1 MIVAP
6 AALRTTLYEAEE
18 AQFLQI
24 LVGEIVG
31 MYALEYL
38 LLPYGAHLVVLTL
51 TVESEHP
58 RISAVIYVARVGA
71 HVAQHRHRILRHGIA
86 QRRGLIAFQLVAME
100 RQTVKILPC
109 EHTAQFVFKFHFLP

>member
-6 AALRTTLYEAEE
+6 ATLRPALYEVEE

-31 MYALEYL
+31 VYALQNL
-38 LLPYGAHLVVLTL
+38 LLPYRAHLVVLTL
-51 TVESEHP
+51 TVESYHP
-58 RISAVIYVARVGA
+58 RISAIVYIARVGA
-71 HVAQHRHRILRHGIA
+71 HIAQHRHRILSHGIA
-86 QRRGLIAFQLVAME
+86 QRRGFIALQLVAME